1 LASLRLG
8 VRFFFQSIDDTSD
21 AILDQ
26 GRVEVDQ
33 QAKPLV
39 GQPQVGEKLLPV
51 HRREALNGLDL
62 DDHPILDNQIRAEPD
77 VDPNRSVDHRDCL
90 LADRPKSTLSQF
102 IGEYRMI
109 NRFQQSWSQ
118 GGVDA
123 KGGIHDLFGDG
134 VLCHGGLS
142 IVSRQDAKTPRTQH
156 RPRHRIEGMASIP
169 ELLDGHVTLEVECLD
184 RLYLNGYIGP
194 LATPGGLVTF
204 MREQLGKP
212 IPSPVVL
219 GQVTEKFR
227 EAVKTM
233 AERERVPLYQFDH
246 KERKDDVANDFRRK
260 REIRDGVVFVGVAQ
274 EKAQAFQGKKI
285 DGQFWFTRDKTV
297 YVNHYYFYIDD
308 ADFGP
313 LFLKVCSYAPWST
326 KLCLNG
332 HEWAKR
338 QLEKKGI
345 AYEALDNGFLS
356 CAEPKQLQQ
365 ICDSLGPEDIDRVFR
380 KWLARIPL
388 PLRREDREAG
398 YDWNLSIWQMEVS
411 LTQIFDRPL
420 RGREFFEEIIRDN
433 LDLGRPDR
441 VQLVFDRVV
450 TKKTPGEF
458 RTRVIQ
464 DGVHPSLHISYKNFD
479 LKQYFKEGRGCRTEG
494 TFRNPKDFDVNKG
507 LSNLPYLQK
516 IGREINRRLLEVE
529 RVSHN
534 SGLSGDSIQRVV
546 QPTVTQNGEK
556 APALK
561 FGQPRVM
568 ALLLALT
575 LFQHLIDG
583 FHNRDLRGLVADLLG
598 VNISEYT
605 GAQMTY
611 DLRRLRLKGLIFRPP
626 RTHRY
631 FVTPYG
637 WKLARLFSRL
647 EARVFRPAVAMF
659 TGNDAVLPFPL
670 RASLDRVDAQLD
682 ELIYQ
687 AFPQIK
693 VA

>member
-1 LASLRLG
+1 M
-8 VRFFFQSIDDTSD
+8 
-21 AILDQ
+21 
-26 GRVEVDQ
+26 
-33 QAKPLV
+33 P
-39 GQPQVGEKLLPV
+39 
-51 HRREALNGLDL
+51 
-62 DDHPILDNQIRAEPD
+62 
-77 VDPNRSVDHRDCL
+77 
-90 LADRPKSTLSQF
+90 
-102 IGEYRMI
+102 
-109 NRFQQSWSQ
+109 
-118 GGVDA
+118 
-123 KGGIHDLFGDG
+123 
-134 VLCHGGLS
+134 
-142 IVSRQDAKTPRTQH
+142 
-156 RPRHRIEGMASIP
+156 SIP
-169 ELLDGHVTLEVECLD
+169 ELLSGHVTLEVECLD

-194 LATPGGLVTF
+194 LATSAGLVTF

-212 IPSPVVL
+212 IASPVLL
-219 GQVTEKFR
+219 GQITEKFR
-227 EAVKTM
+227 EAVGLL
-233 AERERVPLYQFDH
+233 AERERIPLYRFDH
-246 KERKDDVANDFRRK
+246 HERKDEVANRIRQRRGV
-260 REIRDGVVFVGVAQ
+260 RDGIVFIGVAQ
-274 EKAQAFQGKKI
+274 EKAQAFQGKKMN
-285 DGQFWFTRDKTV
+285 GQFEFTRDKTV

-313 LFLKVCSYAPWST
+313 VFLKVCSYAPWAT

-338 QLEKKGI
+338 QLDTQGI

-356 CAEPKQLQQ
+356 CAEPEKLQK
-365 ICDSLGPEDIDRVFR
+365 ICDALGPEDIDRVFR
-380 KWLARIPL
+380 KWLKRIPL
-388 PLRREDREAG
+388 PLRAEDRAAG
-398 YDWNLSIWQMEVS
+398 YDWSLSIWQMEVS

-464 DGVHPSLHISYKNFD
+464 EGVHPSLHINYKNFD

-494 TFRNPKDFDVNKG
+494 TFRNPRDFGVNKG

-546 QPTVTQNGEK
+546 QPTVTEDGEK

-575 LFQHLIDG
+575 LFQHLVDG
-583 FHNRDLRGLVADLLG
+583 FQNRDLRGLVADLLG
-598 VNISEYT
+598 ITTEHYT
-605 GAQMTY
+605 AAQMTY

-626 RTHRY
+626 RTNRY

-637 WKLARLFSRL
+637 WKVARLFSRL
-647 EARVFRPAVAMF
+647 EARVFRPALAMF
-659 TGNDAVLPFPL
+659 TAHDAVLPFPL
-670 RASLDRVDAQLD
+670 RQALDRVDAQLD
-682 ELIYQ
+682 VLIYD
-687 AFPQIK
+687 AFPLSK
-693 VA
+693 AS

>member
-1 LASLRLG
+1 M
-8 VRFFFQSIDDTSD
+8 F
-21 AILDQ
+21 
-26 GRVEVDQ
+26 
-33 QAKPLV
+33 
-39 GQPQVGEKLLPV
+39 
-51 HRREALNGLDL
+51 
-62 DDHPILDNQIRAEPD
+62 
-77 VDPNRSVDHRDCL
+77 
-90 LADRPKSTLSQF
+90 
-102 IGEYRMI
+102 
-109 NRFQQSWSQ
+109 
-118 GGVDA
+118 
-123 KGGIHDLFGDG
+123 LF
-134 VLCHGGLS
+134 
-142 IVSRQDAKTPRTQH
+142 SRQGAKTQTTPSGFGN
-156 RPRHRIEGMASIP
+156 RIVDMATIP
-169 ELLDGHVTLEVECLD
+169 ELLKEHVTLEVECLD
-184 RLYLNGYIGP
+184 RLYLNGYIGT
-194 LATPGGLVTF
+194 LATSGGLVTF

-227 EAVKTM
+227 DAVKTM
-233 AERERVPLYQFDH
+233 VERDRIPLYQFNH
-246 KERKDDVANDFRRK
+246 KERKDDIANDFRRK
-260 REIRDGVVFVGVAQ
+260 RGIRDGVVFVGVAQ
-274 EKAQAFQGKKI
+274 EKAQTFQGKKV
-285 DGQFWFTRDKTV
+285 DGRFEYTRDKAV

-313 LFLKVCSYAPWST
+313 LFLKVCSYAPWAI

-345 AYEALDNGFLS
+345 VYEALDNGFLS
-356 CAEPKQLQQ
+356 CTERERLQRT
-365 ICDSLGPEDIDRVFR
+365 CDSLGSQDIDRLFR
-380 KWLARIPL
+380 KWLERIPL
-388 PLRREDREAG
+388 PLRPEDRQAG
-398 YDWNLSIWQMEVS
+398 YDWTLSIWQMEVS

-441 VQLVFDRVV
+441 VQLIFDRVV

-464 DGVHPSLHISYKNFD
+464 NGVHPSLHISYKNFD

-507 LSNLPYLQK
+507 LDNLPYLQK

-546 QPTVTQNGEK
+546 QPTVTDDGEK

-583 FHNRDLRGLVADLLG
+583 FHNRDLRALVADLLG
-598 VNISEYT
+598 VTQKEYT
-605 GAQMTY
+605 ASQMTY

-626 RTHRY
+626 KTHRY

-637 WKLARLFSRL
+637 WKVARLFSRL
-647 EARVFRPAVAMF
+647 DARVFRPAVAMF

-682 ELIYQ
+682 QLIYE
-687 AFPQIK
+687 AFPQAK
-693 VA
+693 AS

>member
-1 LASLRLG
+1 
-8 VRFFFQSIDDTSD
+8 
-21 AILDQ
+21 
-26 GRVEVDQ
+26 
-33 QAKPLV
+33 
-39 GQPQVGEKLLPV
+39 
-51 HRREALNGLDL
+51 
-62 DDHPILDNQIRAEPD
+62 
-77 VDPNRSVDHRDCL
+77 
-90 LADRPKSTLSQF
+90 
-102 IGEYRMI
+102 
-109 NRFQQSWSQ
+109 
-118 GGVDA
+118 
-123 KGGIHDLFGDG
+123 
-134 VLCHGGLS
+134 
-142 IVSRQDAKTPRTQH
+142 
-156 RPRHRIEGMASIP
+156 MASIP
-169 ELLDGHVTLEVECLD
+169 ELLNGHVTLEVECLD

-194 LATPGGLVTF
+194 LATSGGLVTF

-219 GQVTEKFR
+219 GQITEKFR
-227 EAVKTM
+227 ESVKAL
-233 AERERVPLYQFDH
+233 AERERIPIYQFDH
-246 KERKDDVANDFRRK
+246 KERKDDVANRFRQQRGV
-260 REIRDGVVFVGVAQ
+260 RDGIVFIGVAQ

-285 DGQFWFTRDKTV
+285 DGYFQFTRDKTV
-297 YVNHYYFYIDD
+297 YVNHYYFYLDD

-313 LFLKVCSYAPWST
+313 LFLKVCSYAPWGT

-356 CAEPKQLQQ
+356 CADPKKLQD
-365 ICDSLGPEDIDRVFR
+365 ICDSLGPDDIDRLFR
-380 KWLARIPL
+380 KWLKRLPL
-388 PLRREDREAG
+388 PLRREDRAAG
-398 YDWNLSIWQMEVS
+398 YDWNLSIWQLEVS

-441 VQLVFDRVV
+441 VQLIFDRVV

-464 DGVHPSLHISYKNFD
+464 DGVHPSLHIDYKNFD

-494 TFRNPKDFDVNKG
+494 TFRNPKDFGVNKG

-546 QPTVTQNGEK
+546 QPTVTDDGER

-568 ALLLALT
+568 ALFLALT

-583 FHNRDLRGLVADLLG
+583 FHNRDLRALVVDLLG
-598 VNISEYT
+598 VTPNEYT
-605 GAQMTY
+605 ASQMSY

-626 RTHRY
+626 KTNRY
-631 FVTPYG
+631 FLTPHG
-637 WKLARLFSRL
+637 WKVARLFSRL
-647 EARVFRPAVAMF
+647 DARVFRPAMAMF

-670 RASLDRVDAQLD
+670 RASLNRVDAQLD

-687 AFPQIK
+687 AFPQVK
-693 VA
+693 AS

>member
-1 LASLRLG
+1 M
-8 VRFFFQSIDDTSD
+8 
-21 AILDQ
+21 
-26 GRVEVDQ
+26 
-33 QAKPLV
+33 P
-39 GQPQVGEKLLPV
+39 
-51 HRREALNGLDL
+51 
-62 DDHPILDNQIRAEPD
+62 
-77 VDPNRSVDHRDCL
+77 
-90 LADRPKSTLSQF
+90 
-102 IGEYRMI
+102 
-109 NRFQQSWSQ
+109 
-118 GGVDA
+118 
-123 KGGIHDLFGDG
+123 
-134 VLCHGGLS
+134 
-142 IVSRQDAKTPRTQH
+142 
-156 RPRHRIEGMASIP
+156 SIP
-169 ELLDGHVTLEVECLD
+169 ELLTEHVTLEVECLD

-219 GQVTEKFR
+219 GQVSEKFR
-227 EAVKTM
+227 EAVKAL
-233 AERERVPLYQFDH
+233 AERQQIPIYQFDH
-246 KERKDDVANDFRRK
+246 KERKDEVANQIRQQRGV
-260 REIRDGVVFVGVAQ
+260 REGIVFIGVAQ

-285 DGQFWFTRDKTV
+285 NGQFAYTRDKTV

-313 LFLKVCSYAPWST
+313 LFIKVCSYAPWGT

-338 QLEKKGI
+338 QLEKRGI

-356 CAEPKQLQQ
+356 CQEPEKLQQ
-365 ICDSLGPEDIDRVFR
+365 ICDSLGSEEIDRLFR
-380 KWLARIPL
+380 KWLQRIPL
-388 PLRREDREAG
+388 PLRPEDRAAG
-398 YDWNLSIWQMEVS
+398 YDWSLSIWQMEVS

-464 DGVHPSLHISYKNFD
+464 DGVHPSLHIAYKNFD

-494 TFRNPKDFDVNKG
+494 TFRNPNDFGVNKG

-546 QPTVTQNGEK
+546 QPTVTNDGEK

-568 ALLLALT
+568 ALFLALT
-575 LFQHLIDG
+575 LFHHLIDG
-583 FHNRDLRGLVADLLG
+583 FHNRDLRALVIDLLG
-598 VNISEYT
+598 VTAQQYT
-605 GAQMTY
+605 TSQMTY

-626 RTHRY
+626 NTHRY
-631 FVTPYG
+631 FLTPYG
-637 WKLARLFSRL
+637 WKVARLFTRL
-647 EARVFRPAVAMF
+647 EARVFRPAIAMF

-670 RASLDRVDAQLD
+670 RNSLNRVDAQLD

-687 AFPQIK
+687 AFPQTK
-693 VA
+693 AS

>member
-1 LASLRLG
+1 M
-8 VRFFFQSIDDTSD
+8 F
-21 AILDQ
+21 
-26 GRVEVDQ
+26 
-33 QAKPLV
+33 
-39 GQPQVGEKLLPV
+39 
-51 HRREALNGLDL
+51 
-62 DDHPILDNQIRAEPD
+62 
-77 VDPNRSVDHRDCL
+77 
-90 LADRPKSTLSQF
+90 
-102 IGEYRMI
+102 
-109 NRFQQSWSQ
+109 
-118 GGVDA
+118 
-123 KGGIHDLFGDG
+123 LF
-134 VLCHGGLS
+134 
-142 IVSRQDAKTPRTQH
+142 SRQGAKTQRT
-156 RPRHRIEGMASIP
+156 PSGFGNRIVDMATIP
-169 ELLDGHVTLEVECLD
+169 ELLKEHVTLEVECLD
-184 RLYLNGYIGP
+184 RLYLNGYIGT
-194 LATPGGLVTF
+194 LATSGGLVTF

-212 IPSPVVL
+212 FPSPVVL

-227 EAVKTM
+227 DAVKTM
-233 AERERVPLYQFDH
+233 VERDRIPLYQFNH
-246 KERKDDVANDFRRK
+246 KERKDDIANDFRRK
-260 REIRDGVVFVGVAQ
+260 RGIRDGVVFVGVAQ
-274 EKAQAFQGKKI
+274 EKAQTFQGKKV
-285 DGQFWFTRDKTV
+285 DGRFEYTRDKAV

-313 LFLKVCSYAPWST
+313 LFLKVCSYAPWAI

-345 AYEALDNGFLS
+345 VYEALDNGFLS
-356 CAEPKQLQQ
+356 CTERERLQQ
-365 ICDSLGPEDIDRVFR
+365 ICDSLGSQDIDRLFR
-380 KWLARIPL
+380 KWLERIPL
-388 PLRREDREAG
+388 PLRPEDRQAG
-398 YDWNLSIWQMEVS
+398 YDWTLSIWQMEVS

-441 VQLVFDRVV
+441 VQLIFDRVV

-464 DGVHPSLHISYKNFD
+464 NGVHPSLHISYKNFD

-507 LSNLPYLQK
+507 LDNLPYLQK

-546 QPTVTQNGEK
+546 QPTVTDDGEK

-583 FHNRDLRGLVADLLG
+583 FHNRDLRALVADLLG
-598 VNISEYT
+598 VTQKEYT
-605 GAQMTY
+605 ASQMTY

-626 RTHRY
+626 KTHRY

-637 WKLARLFSRL
+637 WKVARLFSRL
-647 EARVFRPAVAMF
+647 DARVFRPAVAMF

-682 ELIYQ
+682 QLIYE
-687 AFPQIK
+687 AFPQAK
-693 VA
+693 AS

>member
-1 LASLRLG
+1 
-8 VRFFFQSIDDTSD
+8 
-21 AILDQ
+21 
-26 GRVEVDQ
+26 
-33 QAKPLV
+33 
-39 GQPQVGEKLLPV
+39 
-51 HRREALNGLDL
+51 
-62 DDHPILDNQIRAEPD
+62 
-77 VDPNRSVDHRDCL
+77 
-90 LADRPKSTLSQF
+90 
-102 IGEYRMI
+102 
-109 NRFQQSWSQ
+109 
-118 GGVDA
+118 
-123 KGGIHDLFGDG
+123 
-134 VLCHGGLS
+134 
-142 IVSRQDAKTPRTQH
+142 
-156 RPRHRIEGMASIP
+156 MASIP
-169 ELLDGHVTLEVECLD
+169 ELLKDHVTLEVECLD
-184 RLYLNGYIGP
+184 RLYLNGYIGS
-194 LATPGGLVTF
+194 LATSGGLVTF
-204 MREQLGKP
+204 MRDQLGKP

-227 EAVKTM
+227 EAVKAL
-233 AERERVPLYQFDH
+233 AEREQIPTYQFDH
-246 KERKDDVANDFRRK
+246 KEKKDNFANRIRQQ
-260 REIRDGVVFVGVAQ
+260 RGIRDGIVFIGVAQ

-285 DGQFWFTRDKTV
+285 GGQFQFTRDKTV

-313 LFLKVCSYAPWST
+313 LFIKVCSYAPWGT

-345 AYEALDNGFLS
+345 AYESLDNGFLS
-356 CAEPKQLQQ
+356 CADPKKLQE
-365 ICDSLGPEDIDRVFR
+365 ICDSLGPEQIEDVFR
-380 KWLARIPL
+380 KWLKRIPL
-388 PLRREDREAG
+388 PLRPEDRVAG

-441 VQLVFDRVV
+441 VQLVFDRLV

-464 DGVHPSLHISYKNFD
+464 DGVHPSLHINYKNFD

-494 TFRNPKDFDVNKG
+494 TFRNPKDFGINKG
-507 LSNLPYLQK
+507 ISNLPYLQK

-546 QPTVTQNGEK
+546 QPTVTNDGEK

-568 ALLLALT
+568 ALFMALT

-583 FHNRDLRGLVADLLG
+583 FHNHDLRTLVIDLLG
-598 VNISEYT
+598 VTSDQYT
-605 GAQMTY
+605 ASQMTY

-626 RTHRY
+626 KTHRY
-631 FVTPYG
+631 FLTPHG
-637 WKLARLFSRL
+637 WKIARLFTRL

-659 TGNDAVLPFPL
+659 TSNEAVLPFPL
-670 RASLDRVDAQLD
+670 RTSLNRVDAQLD

-687 AFPQIK
+687 AFPQAK
-693 VA
+693 AS